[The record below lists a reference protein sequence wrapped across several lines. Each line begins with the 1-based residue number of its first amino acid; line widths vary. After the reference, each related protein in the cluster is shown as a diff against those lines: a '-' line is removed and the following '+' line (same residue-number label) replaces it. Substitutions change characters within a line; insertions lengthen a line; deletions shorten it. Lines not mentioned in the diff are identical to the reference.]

1 MFCPSPDYSG
11 YGNYDGGYGNGGSG
25 RPGGPRGAKGTAQLI
40 DNTYTI
46 IYPSPPPTSKKI
58 N

>member
-11 YGNYDGGYGNGGSG
+11 YGNYDGGYGNGGG
-25 RPGGPRGAKGTAQLI
+25 RPGGPRGAKGTALLI
-40 DNTYTI
+40 ANTCTI
-46 IYPSPPPTSKKI
+46 LSPQ